1 MMRNQL
7 PLAKFFQRTVLLLVI
22 AALAG
27 CAGIFGPRN
36 VDIPLQRLQASL
48 ERKFP
53 IKQRPLALID
63 IELTHPVLALQA
75 ASNRVTTTM
84 DATVAPV
91 FTSRVWRGT
100 FTLSGVLQ
108 LDSARQAVMLVQ
120 PQIDRVAID
129 GVDPAIATQV
139 ANAAGMLAGQIFRDT
154 PLYTFKPED
163 FHFGGSNF
171 LPTKLAVTSTGLVV
185 TFTPTK

>member
-7 PLAKFFQRTVLLLVI
+7 PLAKFLQRTVLLLVI

-36 VDIPLQRLQASL
+36 VDIPLHRLQASL

-53 IKQRPLALID
+53 IKQRSLALID

-75 ASNRVTTTM
+75 ASNRVTATM